1 MSKQE
6 AGNLSL
12 ENRTTNFPKLFQELD
27 GGVISNVVG
36 LALSNVAR
44 AVSYSDKQG
53 GVKMDLKLK
62 PMGTNNEMVEITVNM
77 SVKEPKTGFGTK
89 SEDFQYTSIAYVGK
103 GGKLTY
109 DRPKEDI
116 RGQVSI
122 VEQGQLR
129 EVRG

>member
-1 MSKQE
+1 MSTQE

-12 ENRTTNFPKLFQELD
+12 EDRTTNFPKLMQQLD

-53 GVKMDLKLK
+53 NVKIDLKLK

-116 RGQVSI
+116 RGQLVI
-122 VEQGQLR
+122 EDTKLR
-129 EVRG
+129 KVRG

>member
-1 MSKQE
+1 MSTQE

-12 ENRTTNFPKLFQELD
+12 EDRSTNFPKLMQELD
-27 GGVISNVVG
+27 GGVISNVMG

-44 AVSYSDKQG
+44 AVSYSDKKG
-53 GVKMDLKLK
+53 SVKMELKFK
-62 PMGTNNEMVEITVNM
+62 PMGTNNEMVEITANM
-77 SVKEPKTGFGTK
+77 SVKEPKTGFGMK
-89 SEDFQYTSIAYVGK
+89 SEDFQYVSIAYVGK

-116 RGQVSI
+116 RGQVI
-122 VEQGQLR
+122 IEDAVLR

>member
-6 AGNLSL
+6 AGNLNV
-12 ENRTTNFPKLFQELD
+12 EDRTTNFPMLMQQLD
-27 GGVISNVVG
+27 GGVISNVIG

-44 AVSYSDKQG
+44 AVSYSSKQG
-53 GVKMDLKLK
+53 SVKLDLKLK
-62 PMGTNNEMVEITVNM
+62 AMGTNNEMVEITANM
-77 SVKEPKTGFGTK
+77 SVKEPKAGFGTK

-103 GGKLTY
+103 AGKLTY

-116 RGQVSI
+116 HGQTVI
-122 VEQGQLR
+122 EEGQLR

>member
-1 MSKQE
+1 M
-6 AGNLSL
+6 
-12 ENRTTNFPKLFQELD
+12 QELD

-44 AVSYSDKQG
+44 AVSYSDKKG
-53 GVKMDLKLK
+53 NVKLDLNLK

-77 SVKEPKTGFGTK
+77 SVKEPKAGFGTK

-109 DRPKEDI
+109 DRPPEDI
-116 RGQVSI
+116 HGQATL
-122 VEQGQLR
+122 EEGRLR

>member
-1 MSKQE
+1 MSTQE

-12 ENRTTNFPKLFQELD
+12 EDRTTNFPKLVQQLD

-53 GVKMDLKLK
+53 NVKIDLKLK

-116 RGQVSI
+116 RGQLVI
-122 VEQGQLR
+122 EDAKLR

>member
-1 MSKQE
+1 MSKPE
-6 AGNLSL
+6 SGNLSI
-12 ENRTTNFPKLFQELD
+12 EDRTTNFPKLMQELD

-53 GVKMDLKLK
+53 NVKIDLKLK

-89 SEDFQYTSIAYVGK
+89 NEDFQYTSIAFVGK

-116 RGQVSI
+116 RGQLIFDDSK
-122 VEQGQLR
+122 QLR
-129 EVRG
+129 EVR

>member
-1 MSKQE
+1 MQD
-6 AGNLSL
+6 
-12 ENRTTNFPKLFQELD
+12 LD

-53 GVKMDLKLK
+53 NVKMDLKLK

-116 RGQVSI
+116 RGQLIIEDSK
-122 VEQGQLR
+122 LR
-129 EVRG
+129 EIR

>member
-6 AGNLSL
+6 TGNLSL
-12 ENRTTNFPKLFQELD
+12 EDRTTNFPKLMQELD

-53 GVKMDLKLK
+53 SVKMDLKLK

-89 SEDFQYTSIAYVGK
+89 SEDFKYTSIAYVGK

-116 RGQVSI
+116 HGQAAI
-122 VEQGQLR
+122 EEGMLR

>member
-1 MSKQE
+1 MSTQE

-12 ENRTTNFPKLFQELD
+12 EDRTTNFPKLMQQLD

-53 GVKMDLKLK
+53 NVKIDLKLK

-116 RGQVSI
+116 RGQLVIEDSK
-122 VEQGQLR
+122 LR